1 MRVFLGRVVGR
12 SRHNLGCR
20 WWWWW
25 WLGWLATATLYSLV
39 VVAAMLR
46 WLTEHTAMS
55 PWSYPPHLPA
65 LLGCGWCFKV
75 ISCSLLAGPHG
86 SCESGTP
93 LTLPQVTRPGNNVFT
108 GNKLTQILQ
117 ILYNVTIQN
126 ILWKIYPCISLYKK
140 KSISN
145 HCTFRLEFAIYFLLF
160 QEKSF
165 SN

>member
-39 VVAAMLR
+39 VVAAMFR
-46 WLTEHTAMS
+46 WLTGHTAMS
-55 PWSYPPHLPA
+55 PWSYPSHLPA

-75 ISCSLLAGPHG
+75 ISRSLLAGPHG

-93 LTLPQVTRPGNNVFT
+93 PTLPQVTRPGNNVFT
-108 GNKLTQILQ
+108 GNKFTQILQ
-117 ILYNVTIQN
+117 TLYNVTIQN
-126 ILWKIYPCISLYKK
+126 ILWKIYPCISFYKK
-140 KSISN
+140 NLYLIIVLLDLN
-145 HCTFRLEFAIYFLLF
+145 LQFTFYYF

-165 SN
+165 NN